1 LKWKIKKRGMKVT
14 ALGTEALTIFM
25 CSNEKVAVAIFLGQ
39 RSTPEPP
46 DMAVLRSRIQRHLST
61 NWMTKI
67 KEKKRVTRIFQKVG
81 GGLALGI
88 DIEGSDWGSW
98 SFLQPARSIDM
109 SEIPSP
115 SE

>member
-1 LKWKIKKRGMKVT
+1 
-14 ALGTEALTIFM
+14 
-25 CSNEKVAVAIFLGQ
+25 
-39 RSTPEPP
+39 
-46 DMAVLRSRIQRHLST
+46 
-61 NWMTKI
+61 MTKI

-81 GGLALGI
+81 GGLVLGI

-98 SFLQPARSIDM
+98 SFLQPARSIDI